1 MILSHAP
8 NIKITQRRPR
18 YSLLGF
24 NESGRGGRG
33 GLVTRAAM
41 HSWGPPTGS
50 RPSRPTQPP
59 DQRGQMENRHPEEGH
74 AAVQLTDVLMLSQ
87 HLLPTKPF
95 LTINS
100 LHGSQSYAFTPRVT
114 DQQVESM
121 PVTGTTCYLLGRE
134 GLGETES
141 ERLHLVPSLRP
152 LQQCTQSVI
161 PAAPQP
167 GICQKLPENFFLF
180 WLNTSAILSSFGVRR
195 STQLQGCSLLG
206 AAGFNN
212 S

>member
-1 MILSHAP
+1 
-8 NIKITQRRPR
+8 
-18 YSLLGF
+18 
-24 NESGRGGRG
+24 
-33 GLVTRAAM
+33 M

-50 RPSRPTQPP
+50 RPSRPTQSP
-59 DQRGQMENRHPEEGH
+59 DQRGQMENRCPEEGH

-95 LTINS
+95 LTLHS

-141 ERLHLVPSLRP
+141 DHSDPYSNAPSQLSLQP
-152 LQQCTQSVI
+152 LSQGHARNFQRTFFYSGST
-161 PAAPQP
+161 PQ
-167 GICQKLPENFFLF
+167 
-180 WLNTSAILSSFGVRR
+180 LSSPASELDG
-195 STQLQGCSLLG
+195 QP
-206 AAGFNN
+206 N
-212 S
+212 SKDAHSWVPPALITLE